1 MLNLLYGENEWIN
14 PEENNYEFKNQLGEY
29 GMQRNTRELPF
40 MFRFFEQNGNVD
52 VFKTLEKINEY
63 YFPLNGNNLTE
74 LPDDHFD
81 FL

>member
-40 MFRFFEQNGNVD
+40 MFRFFEQNSTKED
-52 VFKTLEKINEY
+52 HIRVFK
-63 YFPLNGNNLTE
+63 NN
-74 LPDDHFD
+74 
-81 FL
+81 